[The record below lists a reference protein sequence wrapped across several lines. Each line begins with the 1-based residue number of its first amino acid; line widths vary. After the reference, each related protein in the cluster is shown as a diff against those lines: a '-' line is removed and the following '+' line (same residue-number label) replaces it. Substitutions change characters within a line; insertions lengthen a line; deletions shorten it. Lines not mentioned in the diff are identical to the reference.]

1 MALGGGIFTSQ
12 NKILPGTYINF
23 VSAVKASAALS
34 ERGIATIPLSLDW
47 GEELKIFA
55 VTQEEFAK
63 NSLKIFGYLYPADE
77 LKPMREIF
85 LHARKVYFFRLNSSG
100 VKASNT
106 YATAKYSGARGNS
119 LKTVITANENST
131 EQKPLFDVSTY
142 LGTTLVDSQ
151 KAVAA
156 MSGLKANDFVEWKS
170 SATLAATAG
179 TPFTG
184 GTDGTVGDTAYQT
197 YLDQAESYSF
207 NAMGCTSTTDSV
219 KTLFVNFVKRM
230 RDEVGKKFQVVCFS
244 KLADHEG
251 IVSVKNGLSSNKTS
265 ADLIPWVTGVIAG
278 TAVNK
283 SATNLTYDGEYD
295 VDIDYTQSA
304 LEAGIKE
311 GSFMLHR
318 VDDDVCV
325 LTDINSFVSFTDEK
339 SEDFASNQTV
349 RVLDQI
355 ANDIAV
361 LFGKK
366 YVGKMP
372 NDAAGRVSL
381 WNDIVTHHRQLE
393 SVHAIED
400 FDPQNVTVAPG
411 ETKKSVI
418 VTSHVTPVNAM
429 EQLYM
434 TVYIE

>member
-1 MALGGGIFTSQ
+1 
-12 NKILPGTYINF
+12 
-23 VSAVKASAALS
+23 
-34 ERGIATIPLSLDW
+34 
-47 GEELKIFA
+47 
-55 VTQEEFAK
+55 
-63 NSLKIFGYLYPADE
+63 
-77 LKPMREIF
+77 
-85 LHARKVYFFRLNSSG
+85 
-100 VKASNT
+100 
-106 YATAKYSGARGNS
+106 
-119 LKTVITANENST
+119 
-131 EQKPLFDVSTY
+131 
-142 LGTTLVDSQ
+142 
-151 KAVAA
+151 

-251 IVSVKNGLSSNKTS
+251 VVSVKNGLSSNKTS

-325 LTDINSFVSFTDEK
+325 LTDINSFISFTDEK

-349 RVLDQI
+349 NSFRSDRERHRGF
-355 ANDIAV
+355 
-361 LFGKK
+361 FGKK
-366 YVGKMP
+366 GMSERCRTTP
-372 NDAAGRVSL
+372 RAGSRS

-393 SVHAIED
+393 SVRAIED
-400 FDPQNVTVAPG
+400 FRPAERDGRSGREQEVGRCDEPRHPG
-411 ETKKSVI
+411 ER
-418 VTSHVTPVNAM
+418 HGAA
-429 EQLYM
+429 LHDRLR
-434 TVYIE
+434 

>member
-304 LEAGIKE
+304 LEA
-311 GSFMLHR
+311 SFMLHR

-393 SVHAIED
+393 SVRAIED

>member
-1 MALGGGIFTSQ
+1 
-12 NKILPGTYINF
+12 
-23 VSAVKASAALS
+23 
-34 ERGIATIPLSLDW
+34 
-47 GEELKIFA
+47 
-55 VTQEEFAK
+55 
-63 NSLKIFGYLYPADE
+63 
-77 LKPMREIF
+77 
-85 LHARKVYFFRLNSSG
+85 
-100 VKASNT
+100 
-106 YATAKYSGARGNS
+106 
-119 LKTVITANENST
+119 
-131 EQKPLFDVSTY
+131 
-142 LGTTLVDSQ
+142 
-151 KAVAA
+151 
-156 MSGLKANDFVEWKS
+156 
-170 SATLAATAG
+170 
-179 TPFTG
+179 
-184 GTDGTVGDTAYQT
+184 
-197 YLDQAESYSF
+197 
-207 NAMGCTSTTDSV
+207 MGCTSTTDSV

-251 IVSVKNGLSSNKTS
+251 VVSVKNGLSSNKTS

-393 SVHAIED
+393 SIRAIEN

-411 ETKKSVI
+411 ESKKSVV
-418 VTSHVTPVNAM
+418 VTSRVTPVNAM

-434 TVYIE
+434 TVYVE